1 MAVFYFN
8 HHMSSIRKQS
18 IFSSLFIYAGF
29 GIGAI
34 NVLYLFP
41 RFFTPEQ
48 FGLTRILM
56 DIAMI
61 LATICTA
68 GIIPAAFKFFPFYK
82 KYVKRSENEL
92 FTLSIS
98 LAVAL
103 STIVFLLMPVA
114 EPWIIKKFASKSPIL
129 TEYFYLI
136 FPLTLTLVAF
146 NVLEVFAW
154 IAGQTVLSTFLK
166 EFLYRLLITSLV
178 FSWAL
183 GIINNFKIFIE
194 IYALIYLLPIILLVY
209 VVYRSK
215 QFVIQ
220 FKLSK
225 VTKRIGG
232 VMFRFGS
239 AYFLSMLLNIL
250 AKTNDTLIIASQ
262 SSGGLADAAVFT
274 IATYLIT
281 LMDVPQRSLIA
292 AATPHI
298 SQAWKDRDMGKLD
311 SLYKKTA
318 LNLLIIA
325 SGILGLV
332 LINNQLIIQ
341 WLGNRY
347 AMLPTLMFILG
358 MSKLIDLGTGLN
370 SQILQLSKHWKIDL
384 FSNMFFVGISILLNF
399 FLTRSYGILGTATGT
414 IISIFI
420 YNLMR
425 FVFIKSIYNLQPFSW
440 QNGVALLSAAILT
453 GALTYLNISENILV
467 NSIIASTL
475 FIILFSFVILKFR
488 ISEDISELY
497 QMMRNKIKTNRK

>member
-1 MAVFYFN
+1 MG
-8 HHMSSIRKQS
+8 SIRKQS

-68 GIIPAAFKFFPFYK
+68 GIIPTCFKFFPFYK
-82 KYVKRSENEL
+82 KYLNRSDNEL
-92 FTLSIS
+92 FTLSIV
-98 LAVAL
+98 LAAIL
-103 STIVFLLMPVA
+103 STMVFLLMPIA
-114 EPWIIKKFASKSPIL
+114 EPWILKKFASKSPLL

-146 NVLEVFAW
+146 NILEVFAW
-154 IAGQTVLSTFLK
+154 ISGQTVLSTFLK

-178 FSWAL
+178 LCWTF
-183 GIINNFKIFIE
+183 GIIAQFKIFIE
-194 IYALIYLLPIILLVY
+194 IYTLVYIIPFMLLVY
-209 VVYRSK
+209 VVYQSK
-215 QFVIQ
+215 QFV
-220 FKLSK
+220 LRCK
-225 VTKRIGG
+225 VSRVTQKIGG

-262 SSGGLADAAVFT
+262 STGGLADAAVFT

-281 LMDVPQRSLIA
+281 LMDVPQRSVIA

-298 SQAWKDRDMGKLD
+298 SQAWKDRDMAKLD
-311 SLYKKTA
+311 RIYKKTA

-332 LINNQLIIQ
+332 LINNQLIVE
-341 WLGNRY
+341 WLGKQY
-347 AMLPTLMFILG
+347 SLLPTLMIFLG
-358 MSKLIDLGTGLN
+358 ISKLIDLGTGLN

-384 FSNMFFVGISILLNF
+384 FSNMFFVGSSILLNF
-399 FLTRSYGILGTATGT
+399 FLTRSYGILGTASGT
-414 IISIFI
+414 IISISV

-425 FVFIKSIYNLQPFSW
+425 FIFIKKIYKLQPFGW
-440 QNGVALLSAAILT
+440 QNGVALFSAAMLTAILS
-453 GALTYLNISENILV
+453 YLRISEHLFM
-467 NSIIASTL
+467 NSVIASIL
-475 FIILFSFVILKFR
+475 FISIFSFIILKFR
-488 ISEDISELY
+488 ISEDISDLFEI
-497 QMMRNKIKTNRK
+497 MKKRINSI

>member
-1 MAVFYFN
+1 MG
-8 HHMSSIRKQS
+8 SIRKQS
-18 IFSSLFIYAGF
+18 IYSSIFIYAGF

-56 DIAMI
+56 DISMI
-61 LATICTA
+61 LATLCTA
-68 GIIPAAFKFFPFYK
+68 GVIPAAFKFFPLYK
-82 KYVKRSENEL
+82 KYVKKSENDL

-98 LAVAL
+98 IALIL
-103 STIVFLLMPVA
+103 STIVFLLMPIA

-136 FPLTLTLVAF
+136 FPLTLSLVGF
-146 NVLEVFAW
+146 NTLEVFAW
-154 IAGQTVLSTFLK
+154 ISGRTVISSFLR
-166 EFLYRLLITSLV
+166 EFLYRLLITFLV
-178 FSWAL
+178 ISWAW
-183 GIINNFKIFIE
+183 GIISHFKVFIE
-194 IYALIYLLPIILLVY
+194 IYALIYLIPFLLLILIVY
-209 VVYRSK
+209 KSK

-225 VTKRIGG
+225 VTKKIGG
-232 VMFRFGS
+232 VMVRFGS

-281 LMDVPQRSLIA
+281 LMDVPQRSVIA

-298 SQAWKDRDMGKLD
+298 SQAWKDRNMEKLERI
-311 SLYKKTA
+311 YKKTA

-332 LINNQLIIQ
+332 LINNQLIVL
-341 WLGNRY
+341 WLGSRY
-347 AMLPTLMFILG
+347 ELLPTLMLLLG
-358 MSKLIDLGTGLN
+358 ISKLIDLGTGLN

-399 FLTRSYGILGTATGT
+399 LLTKSYGILGTAVGT

-425 FVFIKSIYNLQPFSW
+425 FIFIKRIYNLQPFSW
-440 QNGVALLSAAILT
+440 RNGVALCSAALLT
-453 GALTYLNISENILV
+453 GTLTY
-467 NSIIASTL
+467 
-475 FIILFSFVILKFR
+475 FR
-488 ISEDISELY
+488 ISEHALLNSIIVSTIFISLFSFIILKFKISDDISELY
-497 QMMRNKIKTNRK
+497 LMFINKIKASEK